1 MTSQVYEISSPI
13 IQKFQPSASTGTK
26 VYLVIHE
33 GEVIEIDP
41 NQSWFWSRE
50 WQAGEKKVD
59 QYIERGEIETF
70 DSMEEFLSSLRN

>member
-1 MTSQVYEISSPI
+1 MTSQVYEISKPI

-26 VYLVIHE
+26 VCLIIHE
-33 GEVIEIDP
+33 GEVIKIDP

-70 DSMEEFLSSLRN
+70 DSMKEFLSSLRN

>member
-1 MTSQVYEISSPI
+1 MTSQVYEITSPI
-13 IQKFQPSASTGTK
+13 IQKLKTSASTGSRA
-26 VYLVIHE
+26 YLVIHD

-41 NQSWFWSRE
+41 NQIWFWSKE

-59 QYIERGEIETF
+59 QFIERGEIEKF

>member
-13 IQKFQPSASTGTK
+13 IQKILPSASTGTK

-33 GEVIEIDP
+33 GDVIEIDQ